1 MPQKARLSRAFLCL
15 RSVIC
20 GRNFDPVSATLIRST
35 LDTALSSMKHA
46 LRYCTLVLT
55 IGLLGAASIA
65 TAATEQKA
73 DTEDQTDS
81 LETIYV
87 TDVLHLKL
95 FEEPGGK
102 GATLKT
108 LSSGNALRLLE
119 TKGRY
124 HKVETVDGVVGWV
137 KKFYTVSEPPA
148 AVALPEIQKL
158 LEERDAEVERLKQK
172 LEEKAV
178 GAGLRAD
185 YEDKLIQLNAENV
198 ELLNEKERLRK
209 KLDQLELERLHNGA
223 DSAENTG
230 SALPRSLHP
239 AMIAAITGF
248 AGLLLG
254 TLFGYRLYANR
265 LKKRFYGRK
274 L

>member
-1 MPQKARLSRAFLCL
+1 MAVGAPEE
-15 RSVIC
+15 
-20 GRNFDPVSATLIRST
+20 GDNRN
-35 LDTALSSMKHA
+35 
-46 LRYCTLVLT
+46 
-55 IGLLGAASIA
+55 
-65 TAATEQKA
+65 
-73 DTEDQTDS
+73 EDEAQSDS

-95 FEEPGGK
+95 FEQPGGK

-124 HKVETVDGVVGWV
+124 HKVETVDGTIGWV

-158 LEERDAEVERLKQK
+158 LEERDAEVERLQKK

-178 GAGLRAD
+178 GAGLRED
-185 YEDKLIQLNAENV
+185 YEEKLIQLNAENV
-198 ELLNEKERLRK
+198 KLLNEKERLRK
-209 KLDQLELERLHNGA
+209 KLDQLELEKLHGESTSSGA
-223 DSAENTG
+223 EAPAVDKA
-230 SALPRSLHP
+230 LHP
-239 AMIAAITGF
+239 SIIAAIAAF

-254 TLFGYRLYANR
+254 TILGYRLYASR
-265 LKKRFYGRK
+265 LKKRFYGHK

>member
-1 MPQKARLSRAFLCL
+1 M
-15 RSVIC
+15 
-20 GRNFDPVSATLIRST
+20 
-35 LDTALSSMKHA
+35 DTALNSLMKHA
-46 LRYCTLVLT
+46 PHRLILVAS
-55 IGLLGAASIA
+55 LLFSFIAVAVNAAENQEA
-65 TAATEQKA
+65 EAA
-73 DTEDQTDS
+73 DQTDT
-81 LETIYV
+81 LDTIYV

-108 LSSGNALRLLE
+108 LSSGNALKLLE

-158 LEERDAEVERLKQK
+158 LEERDAEVEQLKQK

-185 YEDKLIQLNAENV
+185 YEEKLIQLNAENV
-198 ELLNEKERLRK
+198 ALLNEKERLRK
-209 KLDQLELERLHNGA
+209 KLDQLELERLHNE
-223 DSAENTG
+223 SG
-230 SALPRSLHP
+230 SAGATSAQELHP
-239 AMIAAITGF
+239 AIIAAIAGF

-254 TLFGYRLYANR
+254 TLLGYRLYANR

>member
-1 MPQKARLSRAFLCL
+1 
-15 RSVIC
+15 
-20 GRNFDPVSATLIRST
+20 
-35 LDTALSSMKHA
+35 MKHT
-46 LRYCTLVLT
+46 LRYRIRFSLILLAITSLA
-55 IGLLGAASIA
+55 IGAPKQENAA
-65 TAATEQKA
+65 ENN
-73 DTEDQTDS
+73 DQTDS
-81 LETIYV
+81 LDTIYV

-95 FEEPGGK
+95 FAEPGGK

-124 HKVETVDGVVGWV
+124 HKVETVDGTVGWV

-172 LEEKAV
+172 LAEKAV

-185 YEDKLIQLNAENV
+185 YEEKLIQLNAENV
-198 ELLNEKERLRK
+198 KLLNEKERLRK
-209 KLDQLELERLHNGA
+209 KLDQLELEKLH
-223 DSAENTG
+223 DEPG
-230 SALPRSLHP
+230 STSRIGSPAVHPAMP
-239 AMIAAITGF
+239 AMIAAIAGF

-265 LKKRFYGRK
+265 LKKRFYGHR